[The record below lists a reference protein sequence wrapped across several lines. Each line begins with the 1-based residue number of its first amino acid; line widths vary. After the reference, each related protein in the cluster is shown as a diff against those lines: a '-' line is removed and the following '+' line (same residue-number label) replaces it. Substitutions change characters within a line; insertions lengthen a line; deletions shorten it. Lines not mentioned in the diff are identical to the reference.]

1 MFNNSFNIFTYIFS
15 FLLFLMCLN
24 SSAIANPKY
33 SSIIMEEHSGKILYS
48 RSPNEKRYPAS
59 MTKVMTLYIVF
70 EEIEKGTLNYN
81 SKITFSKRAAGQPP
95 SKIGLN
101 IGQSIKLKE
110 ETITGEQEA
119 RQTINPYS
127 SIKVTQAQLQS
138 LPTLAEADIF
148 RTLQALPGVLQA
160 SEFSTGLII
169 RGGNTDQN

>member
-70 EEIEKGTLNYN
+70 EEIKKGTLNHN

-110 ETITGEQEA
+110 AIYVLVTKSANDVATAIAEKISGTG
-119 RQTINPYS
+119 
-127 SIKVTQAQLQS
+127 
-138 LPTLAEADIF
+138 
-148 RTLQALPGVLQA
+148 
-160 SEFSTGLII
+160 GLLS
-169 RGGNTDQN
+169 N